1 MKQKGATEVTYS
13 DILTLWVESEGL
25 ANLEMDSQIPNKLK
39 AELLNPGLPSS

>member
-13 DILTLWVESEGL
+13 DILTLWVESDL